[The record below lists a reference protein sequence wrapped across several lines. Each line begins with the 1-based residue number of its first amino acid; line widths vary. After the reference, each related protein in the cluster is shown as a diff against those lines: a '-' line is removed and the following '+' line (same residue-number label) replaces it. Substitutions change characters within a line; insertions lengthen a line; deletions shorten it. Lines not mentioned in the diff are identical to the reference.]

1 MAEEQSVNI
10 GVVNPEAMIIEDD
23 DGSVVIDFQP
33 GGDEP
38 QTVPF
43 GANLAEFMDPA
54 DLNMLADELVSAFEE
69 DKASRGEWED
79 TYTDG
84 LDLLGVRME
93 ERTTPFEGA
102 TGVSHPILSEAA
114 IRFVSQAMMEIF
126 PHPAR

>member
-69 DKASRGEWED
+69 DKASRGEW
-79 TYTDG
+79 G
-84 LDLLGVRME
+84 GHLHRW
-93 ERTTPFEGA
+93 
-102 TGVSHPILSEAA
+102 TGPTW
-114 IRFVSQAMMEIF
+114 R
-126 PHPAR
+126 